1 MLSGKLKNIQKIIS
15 YKKCLKQ
22 NMPEVNVILSLNY
35 LKKIP
40 PLVKISIHIC
50 FCFVSFFLVLKTQT
64 LVRAMHLTLH

>member
-15 YKKCLKQ
+15 YKKCPKQ

-50 FCFVSFFLVLKTQT
+50 LFCSFFLVLKTQT